1 MANINAVSLNDA
13 IPIMLDMLKNG
24 NTVSLVVKGN
34 SMFPF
39 LISGRDKV
47 LLAPVTSPLKKG
59 DIVLYKNRN
68 GKYALHRISKI
79 DKQGNLEII
88 GDGQLVADYP
98 VCFDNIVAKVERITR
113 KGKEL
118 YNKSATWKLFSNPLF
133 LKLSRKFLVKKAIK
147 KGSENSD

>member
-1 MANINAVSLNDA
+1 MENINAVSLDDA
-13 IPIMLDMLKNG
+13 MPIMLDILKNG

-34 SMFPF
+34 SMYPF
-39 LISGRDKV
+39 LISGRDKA

-79 DKQGNLEII
+79 DKDGNLEII

-98 VCFDNIVAKVERITR
+98 VSPNNIVARVCKVVR

-118 YNKSATWKLFSNPLF
+118 DSKSLGWKLFSNPLF
-133 LKLSRKFLVKKAIK
+133 LKLSRRFLVKKAIK

>member
-1 MANINAVSLNDA
+1 MDNINAMPLNEA
-13 IPIMLDMLKNG
+13 MPIMSEMLKNG

-47 LLAPVTSPLKKG
+47 LLAPVTSQLKKG
-59 DIVLYKNRN
+59 DIVLYKSCN

-79 DKQGNLEII
+79 DRKGDLEII

-98 VCFDNIVAKVERITR
+98 VNPECVVARVHSATR
-113 KGKEL
+113 KGKAL
-118 YNKSATWKLFSNPLF
+118 YRNNLKWKAFSNPLF
-133 LKLSRKFLVKKAIK
+133 LKLSRTFLVKRAIK
-147 KGSENSD
+147 KGSETK